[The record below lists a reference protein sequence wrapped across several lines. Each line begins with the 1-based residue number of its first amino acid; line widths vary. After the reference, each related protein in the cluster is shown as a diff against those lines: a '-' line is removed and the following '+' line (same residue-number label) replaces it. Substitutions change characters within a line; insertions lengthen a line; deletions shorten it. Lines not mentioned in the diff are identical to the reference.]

1 MYQDLLSNYTTI
13 IIFFPTTAILF
24 AVTRSVNFANIVV
37 KMVTVFLLRSTDY
50 EQVEVFIRFVFFAVV
65 YWFCVLKKGSST
77 IHF

>member
-24 AVTRSVNFANIVV
+24 VVKRSVNFANIVV
-37 KMVTVFLLRSTDY
+37 KMVPVFLLRSIDY
-50 EQVEVFIRFVFFAVV
+50 QQVEVFIRFVFFVVV

>member
-24 AVTRSVNFANIVV
+24 AVKRSVNFANIVV
-37 KMVTVFLLRSTDY
+37 KMVPVFLLRSIDY

-65 YWFCVLKKGSST
+65 YWL
-77 IHF
+77 